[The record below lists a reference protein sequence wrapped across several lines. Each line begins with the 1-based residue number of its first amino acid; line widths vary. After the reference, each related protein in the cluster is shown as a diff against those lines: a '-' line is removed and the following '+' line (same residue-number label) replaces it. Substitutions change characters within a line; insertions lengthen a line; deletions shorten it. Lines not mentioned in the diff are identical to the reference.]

1 MIDVLIVDDSAV
13 MRMRIR
19 QALETD
25 PSVRVVG
32 FARNGREAVE
42 KALALEPHVITM
54 DIQMPHMSGIEA
66 VRVIMAQR
74 PMAILMLSSLTQH
87 GAAETILALELGAV
101 DYLSKDS
108 LTNAGLLAKIHSAA
122 GAAIAPICKSTPA
135 FTGFTGYGRP
145 YSACAIGISTGGP
158 KALAALMPKL
168 SPDIGAPIL
177 IAQHMPPVFTRSLAE
192 RLDALSA
199 IRVKEAADQECLQP
213 GWAYI
218 CPGGFH
224 IELSDRRRIVLSP
237 REQYPKH
244 AYVPSADLLM
254 ASMGRVF
261 GREAL
266 CIIMTGMG
274 LDGTEGVRQA
284 RAFGSHILAQ
294 SEASSTIYGMPKGV
308 IDRSLQN
315 EIIDLER
322 LHEVMN
328 AYLKPP
334 Q

>member
-19 QALETD
+19 QALEQD
-25 PSVRVVG
+25 PAVRVVG

-42 KALALEPHVITM
+42 KALALKPAVITM
-54 DIQMPHMSGIEA
+54 DIQMPDMSGIEA
-66 VRVIMAQR
+66 VRAIMSQR
-74 PMAILMLSSLTQH
+74 PVPIIMLSSLTQH

-101 DYLSKDS
+101 DYLSKDAF
-108 LTNAGLLAKIHSAA
+108 TDQGLLSKIHDAA
-122 GAAIAPICKSTPA
+122 GAVMAPPLRRAPS
-135 FTGFTGYGRP
+135 FTGFGRP

-158 KALAALMPKL
+158 KALATFLPRL
-168 SPDIGAPIL
+168 SPGFGAPIL
-177 IAQHMPPVFTRSLAE
+177 IAQHMPPLFTRSLAE
-192 RLDALSA
+192 RLDALCPFP
-199 IRVKEAADQECLQP
+199 VKEAENLERLQP
-213 GWAYI
+213 GWAYL

-224 IELSDRRRIVLSP
+224 MELADRHRMALSP
-237 REQYPKH
+237 KDKYPKY

-254 ASMGRVF
+254 ASMGKVF

-266 CIIMTGMG
+266 LIIMTGMG

-284 RAFGSHILAQ
+284 KACGSYILAQ

-315 EIIDLER
+315 EIVDLEH
-322 LHEVMN
+322 LHEIMN
-328 AYLKPP
+328 AYLKPLP
-334 Q
+334 PK